1 MKNLFKSK
9 KGFTLVEIVIVIA
22 IIGLLMIILIPSA
35 INAFKNN
42 RLQGAKIKAQRVAQ
56 SIEAGIGSGK
66 IPLTQANADS
76 IGATGTTLLINISS
90 SAPQPVS
97 DVIGLSNIYN
107 LPSNNDDLVD
117 PLSVGVASDDAN
129 YFRIYWVG
137 TAGTAPEG
145 KAFIV
150 NSENAQEND
159 ANEMV
164 IYSNTGDDLKN
175 PTYK

>member
-22 IIGLLMIILIPSA
+22 IIGLLMIVLIPSA

-66 IPLTQANADS
+66 IPLTAGNASS
-76 IGATGTTLLINISS
+76 IGATGEVLLP
-90 SAPQPVS
+90 SATQKAPVS
-97 DVIGLSNIYN
+97 VDKIYGLSNIYN
-107 LPSNNDDLVD
+107 LPSNNDDLID
-117 PLSVGVASDDAN
+117 PLSGGTASDIN
-129 YFRIYWVG
+129 YFRVYWVPSDKASVP
-137 TAGTAPEG
+137 TG
-145 KAFIV
+145 KMFVV
-150 NSENAQEND
+150 NSSDAQAND
-159 ANEMV
+159 AKEIV